1 MSRIIGE
8 RHGRGERVYRVEG
21 RIERPPTHPG
31 EFLREDV
38 LPAMQLS
45 VAQAARDVRVSRQYL
60 HKILRGDAPITP
72 DMAIKIGKLA
82 GNGPGLWLRM
92 QQVHD
97 LWHAERRLAG
107 ELKRIPT
114 RPAAA

>member
-1 MSRIIGE
+1 MARIITE
-8 RHGRGERVYRVEG
+8 RRGGSQAYRVEG
-21 RIERPPTHPG
+21 AQDRPPTHPG
-31 EFLREDV
+31 EVLREDV
-38 LPAMQLS
+38 LPAMKIS
-45 VAQAARDVRVSRQYL
+45 VTQAARDLIVSRQYL
-60 HKILRGDAPITP
+60 HKILSGAAPITP
-72 DMAIKIGKLA
+72 EMAIKIGKLV

-92 QQVHD
+92 QQTYD